1 VKLRKANQTFL
12 TNKEVILNNSIQLIR
27 YQDCPSTPWKNGG
40 GSTKQLLISPINAE
54 LTEFDY
60 RISIASI
67 SSNGPFSSF
76 IGIDRQLV
84 ILEGEGVELSINSH
98 EGTKQINDLGAGE
111 KISGNT
117 DTTEYKRLTPADS
130 PFCFA
135 GETSI
140 TSQLLGSDVIDFNV
154 MTKRGAFKAHT
165 QKLSFDDIFIEE
177 QIATS
182 NNYPNELQ
190 KTEAYVPIIQ
200 ILCCL
205 DTMTWEHNGKVIK
218 IMPYDILVFQQGDSI
233 RLKSTRP
240 SRLLKVSITACPL

>member
-1 VKLRKANQTFL
+1 M
-12 TNKEVILNNSIQLIR
+12 NNSIQLIR
-27 YQDCPSTPWKNGG
+27 YQDCPSTPWKNGD
-40 GSTKQLLISPINAE
+40 GSTKQLFISPINAE

-84 ILEGEGVELSINSH
+84 ILEGDGVELSINSH
-98 EGTKQINDLGAGE
+98 EGTKQINGLGAGE

-117 DTTEYKRLTPADS
+117 DTTEYKRLTPTDS

-165 QKLSFDDIFIEE
+165 QKLSFDDTFIEE

-190 KTEAYVPIIQ
+190 KTETYIPIIQ

-205 DTMTWEHNGKVIK
+205 DTVTWEHNGQVIE
-218 IMPYDILVFQQGDSI
+218 IMPYDILVFQQGDGI
-233 RLKSTRP
+233 RLKTTRP

>member
-1 VKLRKANQTFL
+1 MKLKKAKQTFL

-84 ILEGEGVELSINSH
+84 ILEGDGVELSIDSH
-98 EGTKQINDLGAGE
+98 EGTKQINGLGAEE
-111 KISGNT
+111 KIMR
-117 DTTEYKRLTPADS
+117 DTTEYKRLTPTDS
-130 PFCFA
+130 PFCFT

-140 TSQLLGSDVIDFNV
+140 TSQLLGSNVIDFNV

-165 QKLSFDDIFIEE
+165 QRLSIDDIFIEE

-190 KTEAYVPIIQ
+190 KNETYLPIIQ

-218 IMPYDILVFQQGDSI
+218 IMPYDILVFQQGDGI

-240 SRLLKVSITACPL
+240 SRLLKVSITANPL

>member
-1 VKLRKANQTFL
+1 M
-12 TNKEVILNNSIQLIR
+12 NNSIQLIR

-84 ILEGEGVELSINSH
+84 ILEGDGVELSIDSH
-98 EGTKQINDLGAGE
+98 EGTKQINGLGAKE
-111 KISGNT
+111 KILR
-117 DTTEYKRLTPADS
+117 DTTEYKRLTPTDS
-130 PFCFA
+130 PFCFT

-140 TSQLLGSDVIDFNV
+140 TSQLLSSDVIDFNV

-165 QKLSFDDIFIEE
+165 QRLSFDDIFIEE

-182 NNYPNELQ
+182 TPPQNELQ
-190 KTEAYVPIIQ
+190 KTKAYVPIIQ

-205 DTMTWEHNGKVIK
+205 DTMTWEHNGKLIK
-218 IMPYDILVFQQGDSI
+218 IMPYDILVFQQGDGI

-240 SRLLKVSITACPL
+240 SRLLKVSITANPL

>member
-1 VKLRKANQTFL
+1 MTL
-12 TNKEVILNNSIQLIR
+12 NKQAQLIR

-67 SSNGPFSSF
+67 SSNGPFSLF
-76 IGIDRQLV
+76 NGIDRQLV
-84 ILEGEGVELSINSH
+84 ILEGDGVELSIDSH
-98 EGTKQINDLGAGE
+98 EGEKQINNLGGE
-111 KISGNT
+111 ERILGDT
-117 DTTEYKRLTPADS
+117 DTTEYKRLTPINS

-140 TSQLLGSDVIDFNV
+140 TSQLLGSDVIDLNI
-154 MTKRGAFKAHT
+154 MTKRGAFKTHI
-165 QKLSFDDIFIEE
+165 QKLSFDDTFIEE
-177 QIATS
+177 QITIS
-182 NNYPNELQ
+182 NSPPNELQ

-205 DTMTWEHNGKVIK
+205 DTMTWEHNGKLIK
-218 IMPYDILVFQQGDSI
+218 IMPYDILVFQQGDGI

-240 SRLLKVSITACPL
+240 SRLLKVSITACKP

>member
-1 VKLRKANQTFL
+1 M
-12 TNKEVILNNSIQLIR
+12 NNSIQLIR
-27 YQDCPSTPWKNGG
+27 YQDCPSTLWKNGG

-54 LTEFDY
+54 FTEFDY

-84 ILEGEGVELSINSH
+84 ILKGDGVELSINSH
-98 EGTKQINDLGAGE
+98 ERTKQINGLGAGE

-117 DTTEYKRLTPADS
+117 DTTEYKRLTPTDS
-130 PFCFA
+130 PFCFT

-165 QKLSFDDIFIEE
+165 QRLSFDDIFIEE
-177 QIATS
+177 QITTS

-190 KTEAYVPIIQ
+190 KTGTYVPIIQ

-205 DTMTWEHNGKVIK
+205 DTMTWEHNRKLIE
-218 IMPYDILVFQQGDSI
+218 IMPYDILVLQLGDGI
-233 RLKSTRP
+233 RLKTTMP
-240 SRLLKVSITACPL
+240 SRLLKVSITASPPITVFTG

>member
-1 VKLRKANQTFL
+1 M
-12 TNKEVILNNSIQLIR
+12 QLIR

-40 GSTKQLLISPINAE
+40 GSTKQLLIFPINAE
-54 LTEFDY
+54 LTGFDY

-84 ILEGEGVELSINSH
+84 ILEGDGVELSINSH
-98 EGTKQINDLGAGE
+98 EGTKLRNGLGVEE
-111 KISGNT
+111 KIPRDT

-130 PFCFA
+130 PFCFS

-165 QKLSFDDIFIEE
+165 QRLSFDDIFIEE

-182 NNYPNELQ
+182 TPQKNEHHS
-190 KTEAYVPIIQ
+190 TADVPIIQ

-218 IMPYDILVFQQGDSI
+218 IMPYDILVLQQGDGI
-233 RLKSTRP
+233 TLKTIRP
-240 SRLLKVSITACPL
+240 SRLLKVSITANPL

>member
-1 VKLRKANQTFL
+1 MKLIKANQTFL

-27 YQDCPSTPWKNGG
+27 YQDCPSTQWKNGG

-84 ILEGEGVELSINSH
+84 ILKGDGVELSINSH
-98 EGTKQINDLGAGE
+98 ERTKQINGLGAGE

-117 DTTEYKRLTPADS
+117 DTTEYKRLSPADS
-130 PFCFA
+130 PFCFT

-165 QKLSFDDIFIEE
+165 QKLSFDDTFIEE

-205 DTMTWEHNGKVIK
+205 DTMTWEHNGKLIK
-218 IMPYDILVFQQGDSI
+218 IMPYDILVFQQGDGI
-233 RLKSTRP
+233 TLKTTRP

>member
-1 VKLRKANQTFL
+1 M
-12 TNKEVILNNSIQLIR
+12 NNSIQLIR

-84 ILEGEGVELSINSH
+84 ILEGDGVELSIKSH
-98 EGTKQINDLGAGE
+98 EGTKQINSLGAGE

-117 DTTEYKRLTPADS
+117 DTTEYKRLTPTDS
-130 PFCFA
+130 PFCFT

-140 TSQLLGSDVIDFNV
+140 TSQLLSSDVIDFNV

-165 QKLSFDDIFIEE
+165 QRLSFDDIFIEE

-182 NNYPNELQ
+182 NNPQNELQ
-190 KTEAYVPIIQ
+190 KTKAYVPIIQ

-205 DTMTWEHNGKVIK
+205 DTTTWEHNGQVIK
-218 IMPYDILVFQQGDSI
+218 IMPYDILVFQQGDGI
-233 RLKSTRP
+233 RLKTTMP
-240 SRLLKVSITACPL
+240 SRLLKVSIIACPL

>member
-1 VKLRKANQTFL
+1 MT
-12 TNKEVILNNSIQLIR
+12 LNIQAQLIR
-27 YQDCPSTPWKNGG
+27 YQDCPSTPWKNSG

-84 ILEGEGVELSINSH
+84 ILEGDGVELSINSH
-98 EGTKQINDLGAGE
+98 EGTKQINGLGAGE

-117 DTTEYKRLTPADS
+117 DTTEYKRLTPTDS

-140 TSQLLGSDVIDFNV
+140 TSQLLGSNVIDFNV

-165 QKLSFDDIFIEE
+165 QRLNFDSIFIVEHAA
-177 QIATS
+177 IT
-182 NNYPNELQ
+182 NNNKSEHHNTADAPIVEL
-190 KTEAYVPIIQ
+190 
-200 ILCCL
+200 LCCL
-205 DTMTWEHNGKVIK
+205 DTMTWKHNGKVIK
-218 IMPYDILVFQQGDSI
+218 IMPYDMLIIKPGEDIKLA
-233 RLKSTRP
+233 TTTP
-240 SRLLKVSITACPL
+240 SRLLRVTITACKP

>member
-1 VKLRKANQTFL
+1 MKLRKANQTFL

-27 YQDCPSTPWKNGG
+27 YQDCPSTLWKNGG

-54 LTEFDY
+54 FTEFDY

-84 ILEGEGVELSINSH
+84 ILKGDGVELSINSH
-98 EGTKQINDLGAGE
+98 ERTKQINGLGAGE

-117 DTTEYKRLTPADS
+117 DTTEYKRLTPTDS
-130 PFCFA
+130 PFCFT

-165 QKLSFDDIFIEE
+165 QKLSFDDTFIEE

-205 DTMTWEHNGKVIK
+205 DTVTWEHNGQVIK
-218 IMPYDILVFQQGDSI
+218 IMPYDILVFQQGDGI